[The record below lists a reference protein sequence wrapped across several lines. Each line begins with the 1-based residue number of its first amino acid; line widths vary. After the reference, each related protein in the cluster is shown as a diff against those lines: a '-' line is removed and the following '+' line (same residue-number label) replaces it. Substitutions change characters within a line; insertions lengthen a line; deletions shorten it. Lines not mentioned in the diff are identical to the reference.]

1 MHEHSLDLIAALAD
15 GSLSDEAEARALI
28 ETCQECRTEYHAQTE
43 VIALL
48 AGAPAVEMT
57 DLEKATLH
65 RYLWT
70 ELRNQPA
77 KRLAMPWW
85 QRLSYIAAGLFVTV
99 GLVGVLNSG
108 VLGGGGEAAATTTA
122 AEAQAF
128 DEAPSEEVPF
138 VAQESDDG
146 ESAPE
151 MATETTAAATATTA
165 AAAGEDSL
173 TLPFEELADEAR
185 ASQNDRVVAESAD
198 TDFEE
203 CLTRVGLDDH
213 IVVDV
218 IDFDQTYLLVMRK
231 DPEAERVV
239 TFVVFPGCEVV
250 YVG

>member
-1 MHEHSLDLIAALAD
+1 
-15 GSLSDEAEARALI
+15 
-28 ETCQECRTEYHAQTE
+28 
-43 VIALL
+43 
-48 AGAPAVEMT
+48 MT

-65 RYLWT
+65 RDLWT

-77 KRLAMPWW
+77 KRSATPWW
-85 QRLSYIAAGLFVTV
+85 QRLSYVAAGLFVTV

-122 AEAQAF
+122 ARAQAF
-128 DEAPSEEVPF
+128 DEAPTEEVPF
-138 VAQESDDG
+138 VAQGSDDG

-151 MATETTAAATATTA
+151 MTTETTAAATETTA

-173 TLPFEELADEAR
+173 TIPFEELADEAR
-185 ASQNDRVVAESAD
+185 ARQNDRVVAESTDA
-198 TDFEE
+198 DFEE

-213 IVVDV
+213 VVVDE
-218 IDFDQTYLLVMRK
+218 IDLDQTYLLVMRK

-239 TFVVFPGCEVV
+239 TFVVLPACEVV